1 MTITP
6 DNPAEPAQD
15 EGVSPRTAAAL
26 HEAMERL
33 LAGRPQRTDGRL
45 VKDNLW
51 KEAGVSRA
59 TMNRAHRVMADWDT
73 RVTECGGMTPGE
85 ARKNDEL
92 TQLRAKLADRTREW
106 HPAEPSARRGGHS
119 DRRPAPRQHPAT
131 PGTRPGRH
139 PGHARHA
146 SNPPS

>member
-1 MTITP
+1 VTIIP
-6 DNPAEPAQD
+6 DHSEPVQD

-26 HEAMERL
+26 REAMDRL

-59 TMNRAHRVMADWDT
+59 TMNRAHRVMADWDA
-73 RVTECGGMTPGE
+73 RVTECAGMTPGE

-92 TQLRAKLADRTREW
+92 TQLRAKLADRTRECTQLNQRLDAAATVIAAL
-106 HPAEPSARRGGHS
+106 HHDNTLLREELDRS
-119 DRRPAPRQHPAT
+119 DQVVSLDAHR
-131 PGTRPGRH
+131 TRP
-139 PGHARHA
+139 
-146 SNPPS
+146 